1 MKQCKKRWL
10 EKLKALVLGL
20 TLCAGKVLAQ
30 NLATNPGFE
39 TGDTT
44 GWLGFGSPTLA
55 VETTQVHSGTYACL
69 VTNRTASYMGAAQSF
84 TSVLQSGQTYNVSAW
99 VRLVSGASQTVYLTF
114 AKTDGNPTSY
124 AQPATGTATATGW
137 TLISGQYTLNVSG
150 TLNSLTFYAELPNT
164 NAAYYIDDLSVQL
177 VNLAPTNGQ
186 CIVDWSNVFQRID
199 GFGASS
205 AWRGPWTAA
214 QADMFF
220 STNNGTGTTLDG
232 RTNFPFSGC
241 GLSLLRSH
249 VVAAGTTAA
258 TDTPGTYE
266 ASIMQMAQARGARVW
281 STPWTPPG
289 GFKSTNDIY
298 DSLPITNALNGGSYL
313 GSGNNI
319 TNLNYASQLA
329 NYVAGMKNSYGV
341 NLYALSIQN
350 EPDAGVNTYEA
361 CQWTGAQFHDFVTN
375 LNNALVAKGV
385 GTTKIIL
392 PESENW
398 ASNPGLYTPTLNDPN
413 AAASVSIIAN
423 HNYVG
428 DNVTG
433 DTSIPAAQSV
443 SGKAVWETEV
453 SQFGS
458 YDGSITNALY
468 WAGRVHLFMTAAQAN
483 AWHYWWLFPFGPDN
497 QGLVDTN
504 GFPAKRMYALGQF
517 ARFVRPNYFRINVG
531 NNTGSALVSA
541 YKDSASPN
549 FAIVAIN
556 SSSTIVTQA
565 FNLTNVT
572 GIASVTPWVTSGT
585 LSLSN
590 QPPVA
595 ISGSTFSYALP
606 ALSIVTFVGKSG
618 ANTGPT
624 LTPAGSQNI
633 NAGVVLV
640 VTNSASD
647 PNVPPLTLNFNLLQ
661 GPTNATL
668 IPDGTGTNAVFTWR
682 PLVSQA
688 GSTNTVSLQVTES
701 GSSGLSATNH
711 FSVVVNPLVQPV
723 LGPVSVANGQIGF
736 SIIGTQGPDYTLL
749 TSTDLISWQAIFTTN
764 SPVIPLV
771 LTDTNST
778 DVARFYRTRIGP

>member
-1 MKQCKKRWL
+1 MR
-10 EKLKALVLGL
+10 
-20 TLCAGKVLAQ
+20 
-30 NLATNPGFE
+30 
-39 TGDTT
+39 
-44 GWLGFGSPTLA
+44 
-55 VETTQVHSGTYACL
+55 
-69 VTNRTASYMGAAQSF
+69 
-84 TSVLQSGQTYNVSAW
+84 
-99 VRLVSGASQTVYLTF
+99 
-114 AKTDGNPTSY
+114 
-124 AQPATGTATATGW
+124 
-137 TLISGQYTLNVSG
+137 
-150 TLNSLTFYAELPNT
+150 
-164 NAAYYIDDLSVQL
+164 
-177 VNLAPTNGQ
+177 
-186 CIVDWSNVFQRID
+186 
-199 GFGASS
+199 
-205 AWRGPWTAA
+205 
-214 QADMFF
+214 
-220 STNNGTGTTLDG
+220 
-232 RTNFPFSGC
+232 PFSFC
-241 GLSLLRSH
+241 SFC
-249 VVAAGTTAA
+249 AK
-258 TDTPGTYE
+258 
-266 ASIMQMAQARGARVW
+266 ASA
-281 STPWTPPG
+281 SPPPAE
-289 GFKSTNDIY
+289 S
-298 DSLPITNALNGGSYL
+298 PITNALNGGSYL

-778 DVARFYRTRIGP
+778 DVARVYRTRIGP